1 MNDIEKSEM
10 DNSLPANGLNDNK
23 PVDEA
28 LDGYINDLKSYRSS
42 ISEDPQLNPTA
53 QVAFRISRSLEAG
66 EVSANDLG
74 KMAKSLGDRAFVRRA
89 QHLSQYVGADSDD
102 GLSKRLDK
110 LIQATS
116 VMADGEPV
124 PFEDFKAFW
133 EHARVGAVFTAHPT
147 FGMSRKLREI
157 LADIAIAKN
166 EKAKRSAIDR
176 LVEHEHSTD
185 LDISLRDEHDQVQ
198 TAVYRL
204 QQALDWAGSQILER
218 AAVIWPEKWKN
229 LDIRPLSVAS
239 WVGYDLDGR
248 TDIGW
253 QQMVRLRLEE
263 KATQLQRYQDTAKAI
278 LADCR
283 KSDPAYDHV
292 DALCREIDV
301 ALERTKENVELFS
314 GPVDEPNALADAANA
329 LTDKDKPGHTTS
341 VEVFVEHIKA
351 AYEASDDDAL
361 ARRLVLLRSEMRN
374 IGLGTAHLHFRINS
388 TQLHNGFTR
397 LMELGEDKVS
407 PSRIQLSRLDEL
419 IAKAEPRKVNFRSL
433 MHEGTTAIRQFIL
446 IAQIIKHI
454 DSETPIRFLIAECE
468 SAYSVLIAL
477 YFARLFGVDHLIDI
491 SPLFET
497 PSALEKGVRIL
508 EQLLDNERYHAYAR
522 LRGRIAIQTGFSDA
536 GRFLGQIPAC
546 LAIERL
552 QMKLARM
559 LGNRGME
566 GIEVLIFNTHGES
579 MGRGAHPETMADRFD
594 YVLTPAVRQQFVRA
608 GIPLKHETSFQGG
621 DGYLPFTNE
630 TLARASLLC
639 ILENARTVP
648 ADAPLDVVQ
657 DVSDDQF
664 YRNTDFSLDFFLH
677 LKGFQEALFED
688 EDYRVALGS
697 FGTNLLFKTGSR
709 KSLRQHESTS
719 AVDRGNPRQMRA
731 IPHNAI
737 LQQLGYVAHIV
748 SGVGSAVGDEKDSF
762 VDMCQHSD
770 RVRRFMDMVAYAKRL
785 SSLNTLSAY
794 ARLFDPGYW
803 VSRAYSGVEEDHAP
817 ALRKLGRLLNTDPRH
832 EAIMRL
838 VHHLREDAI
847 DLHGMLDQLSLKSG
861 KMPDDSR
868 LELDL
873 LHAIRL
879 ALMEHIFLLAARVP
893 EFAPRHDITPDQVMA
908 LVLSMDVVE
917 AAELIKEVFP
927 GEGVSSSSATFNEEA
942 TYMPGESGGYLNL
955 HHHLIE
961 PMVDSYEILRRISVA
976 VSHHFRAHG

>member
-1 MNDIEKSEM
+1 M
-10 DNSLPANGLNDNK
+10 DDSLPMNALSDNTS
-23 PVDEA
+23 VENA
-28 LDGYINDLKSYRSS
+28 LDSYIDDLKSCRDLVR
-42 ISEDPQLNPTA
+42 EDPQLNPTA
-53 QVAFRISRSLEAG
+53 QVAFRISRALEAG
-66 EVSANDLG
+66 DVSADDLG
-74 KMAKSLGDRAFVRRA
+74 RLTKSLSDRAFVRRA
-89 QHLSQYVGADSDD
+89 AHLNNYVGPNDES
-102 GLSKRLDK
+102 GLNARLDA
-110 LIQATS
+110 LVHAIAT
-116 VMADGEPV
+116 VDGEPV
-124 PFEDFKAFW
+124 LFDDFKAFW

-147 FGMSRKLREI
+147 FGISSALREI
-157 LADIAIAKN
+157 MAEIATAKEDKTRHSAIA
-166 EKAKRSAIDR
+166 R
-176 LVEHEHSTD
+176 LGEHGHEPAP
-185 LDISLRDEHDQVQ
+185 DITLRDEHDQVQ
-198 TAVYRL
+198 SAIVNL
-204 QQALDWAGSQILER
+204 QNALEWAGDQILQR
-218 AAVIWPEKWKN
+218 AAVIWPEKWKS

-263 KATQLQRYQDTAKAI
+263 KAVQLQRYHAVAKSILSAAPDEDPAKAPLTRLCLTI
-278 LADCR
+278 NE
-283 KSDPAYDHV
+283 
-292 DALCREIDV
+292 ALI
-301 ALERTKENVELFS
+301 RTEENVEMFS
-314 GPVDEPNALADAANA
+314 GPIEDPNTLADAANA
-329 LTDKDKPGHTTS
+329 LTDQKKPGHTIS
-341 VEVFVEHIKA
+341 VQPFVVQID
-351 AYEASDDDAL
+351 EAVSLVNDTTI
-361 ARRLVLLRSEMRN
+361 ARRLVLLRSEMKN
-374 IGLGTAHLHFRINS
+374 IGLGTAHLHFRINA

-397 LMELGEDKVS
+397 LMELGEEKAS

-419 IAKAEPRKVNFRSL
+419 IARAEPCKVNFRSL

-446 IAQIIKHI
+446 IAQILKHI

-477 YFARLFGVDHLIDI
+477 YFARMFGVEHRIDI

-559 LGNRGME
+559 LGNRGTT
-566 GIEVLIFNTHGES
+566 GIEVLFFNTHGES
-579 MGRGAHPETMADRFD
+579 MGRGAHPESMSDRFN
-594 YVLTPAVRQQFVRA
+594 YVLTPSVRRQFARA

-621 DGYLPFTNE
+621 DGYLPFTNAS
-630 TLARASLLC
+630 LARASLCC
-639 ILENARTVP
+639 ILENARSIP
-648 ADAPLDVVQ
+648 AGEDIADVQ
-657 DVSDDQF
+657 DIADDQF

-677 LKGFQEALFED
+677 LKAYQEALFED
-688 EDYRVALGS
+688 PDYRVALGC

-709 KSLRQHESTS
+709 RSLRQHESTS

-748 SGVGSAVGDEKDSF
+748 SGVGAAVGDERDSF
-762 VDMCQHSD
+762 VEMCQHSN
-770 RVRRFMDMVAYAKRL
+770 RVKRFMVMVAYAKRL

-803 VSRAYSGVEEDHAP
+803 VSRAYSGVEDDRSP
-817 ALRKLGRLLNTDPRH
+817 SLRKLGRLLNSDPRH
-832 EAIMRL
+832 ESIMRL

-873 LHAIRL
+873 LHAIRI
-879 ALMEHIFLLAARVP
+879 ALMEHIFLLAAQVP
-893 EFAPRHDITPDQVMA
+893 EFAPRHDIAPDQVMA
-908 LVLSMDVVE
+908 LVLSMDVPDAVS
-917 AAELIKEVFP
+917 LLKEVFP
-927 GEGVSSSSATFNEEA
+927 ADGVANSDASFDEEA
-942 TYMPGESGGYLNL
+942 TYMPGETGGYLNL
-955 HHHLIE
+955 HQNLIE
-961 PMVDSYEILRRISVA
+961 PMAKSYETLRRISVA